1 MAIPMIAY
9 ENGLAAMDWLAR
21 AFGFKETLRML
32 GEGGKLAQGA
42 MDTGDGEVMVAQPSP
57 AYESPRRHRES
68 CAAARRW
75 LDVPYIIDG
84 VLVHVDN
91 VDLHYARAVAAGA
104 LILSE
109 IEYGGP
115 GRRYRVEDCE
125 GHRWMFLQR
134 KF

>member
-1 MAIPMIAY
+1 MLAY
-9 ENGLAAMDWLAR
+9 ERGVEAMEWLAR
-21 AFGFKETLRML
+21 AFGFRETLRML
-32 GEGGKLAQGA
+32 DGERLAQGA
-42 MDTGDGEVMVAQPSP
+42 MDSGDGEVMLSSPTP
-57 AYESPRRHRES
+57 AYEGPRRHRAS

-75 LDVPYIIDG
+75 SELPYIIDG